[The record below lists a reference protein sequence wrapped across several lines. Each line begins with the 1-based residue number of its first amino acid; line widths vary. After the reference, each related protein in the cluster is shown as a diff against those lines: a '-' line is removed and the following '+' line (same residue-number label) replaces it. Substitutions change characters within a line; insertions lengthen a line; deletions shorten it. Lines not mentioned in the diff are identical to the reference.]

1 MTKQEQIKFILYEAA
16 DKLAAVLAEDDTFS
30 RDPPEPP
37 KPQEWLSRK
46 ELIERLGIAPGTATR
61 IIKKL
66 EEKGVGVVRFG
77 KGVRVDLEEVK
88 RQWKKSKQN

>member
-1 MTKQEQIKFILYEAA
+1 MTKQEQIRFILYEAA
-16 DKLAAVLAEDDTFS
+16 DKLAAVLAEDDAWS

-66 EEKGVGVVRFG
+66 EEQGKGVVRFG

-88 RQWKKSKQN
+88 RWKKSKQN

>member
-1 MTKQEQIKFILYEAA
+1 MTKQEQIRFILYEAA

-66 EEKGVGVVRFG
+66 EEQGKGVVRFG

-88 RQWKKSKQN
+88 RWKKSK

>member
-1 MTKQEQIKFILYEAA
+1 MRDDAIRSGIEMMQRGLELILLNLEP
-16 DKLAAVLAEDDTFS
+16 DEP
-30 RDPPEPP
+30 REPP
-37 KPQEWLSRK
+37 KPQEWLTRK

-66 EEKGVGVVRFG
+66 EEQGKGVVRFG

-88 RQWKKSKQN
+88 RWKTKKQECGK

>member
-1 MTKQEQIKFILYEAA
+1 MTKQEQIRFILYEAA
-16 DKLAAVLAEDDTFS
+16 DKLAAVLADDTFS

-61 IIKKL
+61 IIRKL

-88 RQWKKSKQN
+88 RWKK